1 MLDYVVNS
9 TRRSVQFLKKK
20 KKYDEISDRIITQT
34 HRGVTVMTGTGWYS
48 KNEVKMLIVM
58 AHNSQSVDI
67 FRLIKDID
75 PNAFITQ
82 STVTGVFG
90 EGFDRLK
97 VK

>member
-1 MLDYVVNS
+1 
-9 TRRSVQFLKKK
+9 
-20 KKYDEISDRIITQT
+20 
-34 HRGVTVMTGTGWYS
+34 MTGTGWYS

-58 AHNSQSVDI
+58 AHKSQSVDI